1 MSDAEK
7 LLEVGTIGRA
17 HGTRGEVA
25 VRLITDRVERLE
37 PGSALS
43 TDQRQLVVA
52 TSRPHQDRWL
62 VRFEGISTRSQ
73 AQQLQGWT
81 LRAPALTVAGV
92 LWVHELVGSK
102 VREVNGT
109 ERGVVEAV
117 IANPASDLLELD
129 TGDLIPLT
137 FVVEFVDGA
146 VLVDVPDGLFDLR
159 SRNAN

>member
-1 MSDAEK
+1 M
-7 LLEVGTIGRA
+7 
-17 HGTRGEVA
+17 
-25 VRLITDRVERLE
+25 
-37 PGSALS
+37 
-43 TDQRQLVVA
+43 
-52 TSRPHQDRWL
+52 
-62 VRFEGISTRSQ
+62 
-73 AQQLQGWT
+73 
-81 LRAPALTVAGV
+81 

-117 IANPASDLLELD
+117 LANPASDLLELD